1 MKKITIMT
9 CLLLGLLLVAW
20 LAWPGKTVVQM
31 HDYGKEIRVHTGA
44 VIELAL
50 KEQAGTGYTWEFD
63 LMDKNHF
70 QVVRTETKRLAPQ
83 PPVGGPMLRVWQLKA
98 LEPGGATLRLDY
110 LRPWEGRA
118 KAVKHFEIKVNIQ

>member
-1 MKKITIMT
+1 MKKLGIMT
-9 CLLLGLLLVAW
+9 GALLCASLVAW
-20 LAWPGKTVVQM
+20 LAWPGMTVVQM
-31 HDYGKEIRVHTGA
+31 HDNGKEIRVHTGE

-63 LMDKNHF
+63 RLDKNHF

-83 PPVGGPMLRVWQLKA
+83 PPVGGPVLKVWQLRTKA
-98 LEPGGATLRLDY
+98 PGEAKLRLDY

-118 KAVKHFEIKVNIQ
+118 KAVEHFEVMVHIR